1 MRYKL
6 LILLICLPFVWI
18 NSSGNLQAQQQEQ
31 LVSGTITDDEGL
43 PLPGVNIFV
52 RETTI
57 GTTSDFDGNYELAIP
72 ANISKPVLVFRFVGF
87 LEQEIPVGTK
97 TLINVSLS
105 TDVQLLEEMVV
116 VGYEIRRKAD
126 LIGAVS
132 SIKMDE
138 LNTMPVSSLDQ
149 ALQGRAAGVN
159 ITSNTGMPGEGV
171 KIRIRG
177 VGSINSSNDPLYIVD
192 GIPTANALDVLH
204 PNDIESVNIL
214 KDASSTAIYGSRAN
228 NGVVLITTRKGV
240 KGKPRIEFSSQ
251 VGFQQHGK
259 LTKMA
264 NTDQYVDIYNEAAR
278 NDNAFIENPRLQR
291 KYIEP
296 DFAATLPD
304 VDQLEAIFRTGFIQ
318 NQNLSVSGGDDKLTY
333 LLSGNYF
340 SQEGIIIGS
349 GYERMSGKV
358 SLTSKLSRT
367 IRIGTNLNI
376 SKSDNDLI
384 GSSGDGYGGNGGGVV
399 RYAMFRT
406 PAIPIRD
413 ANGKFVDLPERQ
425 DLLGDG
431 YNPVGLATYM
441 SNNIGQKR
449 LFGDV
454 NLQAKILPSL
464 NFTSTFGGDVNISQQ
479 RRFDRNWGTNNRINN
494 PNRLLIADGT
504 DQSWTWSNVLSYSQ
518 LFGEKH
524 DFSAILGSEAIQGS
538 GYYHSGTQQNFPDQT
553 DVLVF
558 LGNGLGNTMVN
569 EDRWGYSLLSFFGK
583 ANYTYNGKYL
593 LSGTL
598 RRDGSSR
605 FSADNRWGTFYSFS
619 AGWRLDRESFL
630 AEADKLSMLKLRVG
644 YGAIGNQEVG
654 NYAYSDQV
662 GYNYDYPFG
671 DILNRGYAIN
681 VLGNQNLQWE
691 TSKQF
696 NAGIDVGFWED
707 RFTATV
713 DFYSKINANMLVREP
728 IPPSGGYAEPAW
740 VNKGEILNRGVDL
753 ELNYRNTFG
762 EFYFDVNGNFGYLH
776 NEVLELPSPIML
788 GRIDNGIFATRNEV
802 GSPIGSFYLYE
813 MDGIFQDELEIF
825 TSAYQGVNVR
835 PGDVKYVDQ
844 NGDGVIDEKDRK
856 HVGSAI
862 PKFTAGLNFSGAY
875 KQFDLGLFFQAATG
889 HKIYYQIATDIEGF
903 YRPFNVTERYYDE
916 HWTGPG
922 TSNTQP
928 RASWASKANNTRPS
942 TRFLEDGSYVR
953 LKNIQ
958 LGYTFN
964 TTATARFGI
973 KKLRIYVNAYNLLTF
988 TKYPG
993 LDPEMTTSNNSEGEG
1008 DAAAGIDWG
1017 TYPVA
1022 RSYNFG
1028 VQLSF

>member
-6 LILLICLPFVWI
+6 LILLICLPFVWT
-18 NSSGNLQAQQQEQ
+18 NAAGNLQAQEQEK

-57 GTTSDFDGNYELAIP
+57 GTTSDFDGYYEIAIP
-72 ANISKPVLVFRFVGF
+72 AIISKPVLVFRFVGF

-97 TLINVSLS
+97 ALINVSLQS
-105 TDVQLLEEMVV
+105 DVKLLDEMVV
-116 VGYEIRRKAD
+116 VGYEVRRKAD
-126 LIGAVS
+126 VIGAVS

-138 LNTMPVSSLDQ
+138 LNSLPVSGLDE

-177 VGSINSSNDPLYIVD
+177 VGSINSSNDPLFIVD
-192 GIPTANALDVLH
+192 GIPTANALNVLH
-204 PNDIESVNIL
+204 PNDIESVDIL

-240 KGKPRIEFSSQ
+240 KGKPRIEFNSQ

-259 LTKMA
+259 LTEMA
-264 NTDQYVDIYNEAAR
+264 NTAQYVEMYNEAAQ
-278 NDNAFIENPRLQR
+278 NDNAFIDNPRLQR

-304 VDQLEAIFRTGFIQ
+304 VDQLEAIFRNGFIQ
-318 NQNLSVSGGDDKLTY
+318 NQNLSISGGDDKLTY
-333 LLSGNYF
+333 LISGNYF

-349 GYERMSGKV
+349 DYERMSGKV
-358 SLTSKLSRT
+358 SLSSKLSD
-367 IRIGTNLNI
+367 IIKIGTNINVT
-376 SKSDNDLI
+376 KSDNNLI
-384 GSSGDGYGGNGGGVV
+384 GSSGDGYGGNGGSVV

-406 PAIPIRD
+406 PAIAIRD
-413 ANGKFVDLPERQ
+413 ANGEFVDLPERQ

-441 SNNIGQKR
+441 SNNLGQKR
-449 LFGDV
+449 FFGDV
-454 NLQAKILPSL
+454 NLQAKILPTL
-464 NFTSTFGGDVNISQQ
+464 TFTSTFGGDILVSQG

-494 PNRLLIADGT
+494 PNRLTIADGT
-504 DQSWTWSNVLSYSQ
+504 DQSWTWSNVLSYNK
-518 LFGEKH
+518 LFGVKH
-524 DFSAILGSEAIQGS
+524 DFSAILGSEAIKGT
-538 GYYHSGTQQNFPDQT
+538 GYYHSSTQQDFPDQT
-553 DVLVF
+553 DILVF

-593 LSGTL
+593 FSGTL

-605 FSADNRWGTFYSFS
+605 FSPDNRWGTFYSVS
-619 AGWRLDRESFL
+619 AGWRLDKEAFL
-630 AEADKLSMLKLRVG
+630 AEADNINMLKLRVG
-644 YGAIGNQEVG
+644 YGAIGNQEIG

-671 DILNRGYAIN
+671 GTLNRGYAIS

-691 TSKQF
+691 TSEQF
-696 NAGIDVGFWED
+696 NVGIDLGLWED
-707 RFTATV
+707 KLIASL
-713 DFYSKINANMLVREP
+713 DFYNKVNENMLVREP
-728 IPPSGGYAEPAW
+728 IPPSAGYAEPAW
-740 VNKGEILNRGVDL
+740 VNKGKILNQGIDL
-753 ELNYRNTFG
+753 ELNYRNTFN
-762 EFYFDVNGNFGYLH
+762 EFYIEVGGNVGFLH
-776 NEVLELPSPIML
+776 NEVLELPSPIL
-788 GRIDNGIFATRNEV
+788 NGRIDNGVFATRSEV
-802 GSPIGSFYLYE
+802 GSPVGSFYLYE

-844 NGDGVIDEKDRK
+844 NGDGLIDEKDRK
-856 HVGSAI
+856 HVGSSI
-862 PKFTAGLNFSGAY
+862 PKFTAGLNLAAAY
-875 KQFDLGLFFQAATG
+875 KQFDLGMFFQAATG
-889 HKIYYQIATDIEGF
+889 HKIYYQVATDIEGF
-903 YRPFNVTERYYDE
+903 YRSFNITERYYDE
-916 HWTGPG
+916 RWTGPG

-942 TRFLEDGSYVR
+942 TRFLEDGSYIR

-964 TTATARFGI
+964 TDVTGRIGI
-973 KKLRIYVNAYNLLTF
+973 QKLRIYVNAYNLLTF

-993 LDPEMTTSNNSEGEG
+993 LDPEMTTSNNSAGEG